1 MNENGIEYTSNV
13 NVQLRVSEVFFPAI
27 AAGLF
32 KVQKKTF
39 TSIKRGAFKTSH
51 INAYRWL
58 TL

>member
-1 MNENGIEYTSNV
+1 MNKNGIEYTSNV

-39 TSIKRGAFKTSH
+39 TSIKHVEHLKQV
-51 INAYRWL
+51 ILML
-58 TL
+58 TDG